1 MAQTGGWLP
10 GSLIQCITHSGLGWG
25 RVIGATFYISCY
37 YSVSTSFKFYVTQ
50 WGGGGG
56 GGVSFHGK
64 SVTKVY
70 GSTLLA
76 FSEGCGWGSNFQE
89 KSVM

>member
-25 RVIGATFYISCY
+25 RVIGATFNISCY

-50 WGGGGG
+50 WGRGGGEWWWWWWWCKLSREKRYE
-56 GGVSFHGK
+56 GVRFNII
-64 SVTKVY
+64 SV
-70 GSTLLA
+70 
-76 FSEGCGWGSNFQE
+76 
-89 KSVM
+89 